1 MGGVQEVAEIIKW
14 GWSQFGEEFR
24 NGAPGRKPGKNSS
37 GLGMSSRKEALKAG
51 VGGGVMEQG
60 GVGLGAF

>member
-1 MGGVQEVAEIIKW
+1 MVLLA
-14 GWSQFGEEFR
+14 
-24 NGAPGRKPGKNSS
+24 GRNSS